1 MTSSRY
7 SVHRIA
13 VAGLFGLSLAWAAS
27 YASPTLAQSPA
38 VSRTHQLTTA
48 VTVKD
53 VDRATRHLVVTNAN
67 GETYRLAVP
76 EGFRSFD
83 TLKPGDAIKA
93 TYSLSVEYVISKP
106 GQPLPA
112 DTDITLAARAA
123 KGEVPKG
130 VLANH
135 IVVTG
140 AVLAID
146 MGNHTLKMVS
156 PRGGEVINVSVDD
169 PTGRKAMAQLKV
181 GDKITAYVTESLLL
195 AVKPA

>member
-1 MTSSRY
+1 MTSSRAFIY
-7 SVHRIA
+7 RIA
-13 VAGLFGLSLAWAAS
+13 VAGLAGLLLACAGS
-27 YASPTLAQSPA
+27 YASPALAQSPA
-38 VSRTHQLTTA
+38 LSRSHEVTTA
-48 VTVKD
+48 VTVKE
-53 VDRATRHLVVTNAN
+53 VDRATRHLVVTNAE
-67 GETYRLAVP
+67 GDTYRLAVP

-106 GQPLPA
+106 GEPLPA
-112 DTDITLAARAA
+112 NTDITLAARSAN
-123 KGEVPKG
+123 GEVPKG

-135 IVVTG
+135 MVVTG

-146 MGNHTLKMVS
+146 MEKHTLKMVS
-156 PRGGEVINVSVDD
+156 PRGGEVINISVDD
-169 PTGRKAMAQLKV
+169 TAGRKAMAQLKV